1 MRRISSFSSS
11 LVPLNFF
18 VTQSRLTSYQPNSG
32 VMLPKLL
39 LNRFQT
45 SGISSDLQYA
55 FTQLIPMSLNSTQ
68 RPIQSFSS
76 PLSSEQLKI
85 LALTI
90 ATTDISA
97 QLNESFLNLAACF
110 NQELIIN
117 QSNPLIKKLFS
128 QSPLAAEL
136 NLMNY
141 LSPNVTRATY
151 QSFHCYSPMIK
162 RQILSS
168 GLLRAG
174 VAMARLKTSD
184 DVFQNTGLDVKP
196 LVLLKDRFS
205 EPGLLHHVDHLTSSP
220 ELQAAMLLI
229 HSFNQVQKTGIS
241 HPSVSTEVLIAH
253 LITAPF
259 VLQGG
264 AIESIALEKSTHA
277 LMATIKNHEAHE
289 LIQCLSEVSAELE
302 QDKSYSLR

>member
-1 MRRISSFSSS
+1 MRRISALS
-11 LVPLNFF
+11 LAPLNFF
-18 VTQSRLTSYQPNSG
+18 AMPSRLASYQPKIS
-32 VMLPKLL
+32 VTLPELL
-39 LNRFQT
+39 LKRFQK
-45 SGISSDLQYA
+45 SGISLDLQHK
-55 FTQLIPMSLNSTQ
+55 FTQLVPTLLNPTQ
-68 RPIQSFSS
+68 RPMLSFNSA
-76 PLSSEQLKI
+76 LSAEQLKI
-85 LALTI
+85 LALAY
-90 ATTDISA
+90 ATTDIST

-110 NQELIIN
+110 NQGLIIN
-117 QSNPLIKKLFS
+117 QSNQLIKKLFS
-128 QSPLAAEL
+128 QGPLEAEL

-141 LSPNVTRATY
+141 FSPNVIKATY

-184 DVFQNTGLDVKP
+184 DVFQNTDLDVKP

-205 EPGLLHHVDHLTSSP
+205 EPGLLHHVDHLTSTP

-264 AIESIALEKSTHA
+264 AIESIALEKSIHA

-302 QDKSYSLR
+302 LDNSYSLR